1 MTVMRTLGDTLRVD
15 LAARSVVRRPLEDAV
30 VRRVLLGRGLNSL
43 TLLEEIGADV
53 GPLDPANPLMFTCG
67 LLTGTQAPSAA
78 RVQVSA
84 RSPLT
89 GLLGSSSVGG
99 TVGPA
104 LRANGVQSLR
114 VVGRADSPSY
124 LYIADGDAEV
134 RDAAR
139 LWGLDVRETASA
151 IEDDLGERG
160 SVMFLIGPAG
170 EHLLPL
176 ACIVT
181 QRGHAAGRTGMGAVM
196 GSKNLKAVVVKS
208 AKVAAGVE
216 KVACAG
222 EDTREAVKRY
232 LAKIKSSPNFTD
244 KAAHGTS
251 SAVNPVNE
259 MGMLGSYNYQ
269 SPQFG
274 AAAAIDGTNMDQY
287 VERLRACQRCPVH
300 CKAELRLTSGRYAGL
315 EGERPDF
322 EPIVSWGSKSGLAD
336 PEAIIY
342 LHHLCDL
349 FGIDSVSAGNA
360 VAFAMQLW
368 QEGIITAR
376 DTGGLLLEWG
386 DVAVMESLV
395 RQMAAGEGFG
405 ALLGQGVR
413 EAARVIGRGAEKYA
427 YHVKGLELTAF
438 DPRGAS
444 ASGLGY
450 AVSNRGGDFTS
461 VYARHEFSLTPVQ
474 AKELYGE
481 ELAADRLSPVGKAPM
496 VKRSMIICAVLDSIG
511 LCKIPALT
519 LVNEFDL
526 VSEAELVS
534 AVAGLSVTPEELFEI
549 GERIVDIERLL
560 NIRFG
565 AGAEDDMLP
574 DHFLD
579 EPMPQGPAEGNT
591 IDLAAMLGEF
601 YGVMGWTEQGVPSVA
616 RLRELGLEELAPA
629 G

>member
-1 MTVMRTLGDTLRVD
+1 MRALGDILHVD
-15 LAARSVVRRPLEDAV
+15 LAAPSVARRPVDPAV
-30 VRRVLLGRGLNSL
+30 LRRVLLGRGLNSL
-43 TLLEEIGADV
+43 TLLENIGAEV
-53 GPLDPANPLMFTCG
+53 EPLDAANPLLFTCG

-78 RVQVSA
+78 RLQVSA

-104 LRANGVQSLR
+104 LRANGVQSLQ
-114 VVGRADSPSY
+114 VTGRADAPVY
-124 LYIADGDAEV
+124 LHISAGNVEV
-134 RDAAR
+134 RDASH
-139 LWGLDVRETASA
+139 LWGLDVKESVRALGDE
-151 IEDDLGERG
+151 LGEPG
-160 SVMFLIGPAG
+160 LVMFVIGPAG

-196 GSKNLKAVVVKS
+196 GSKNLKAVVVRS
-208 AKVAAGVE
+208 AKDATRAD
-216 KVACAG
+216 
-222 EDTREAVKRY
+222 EDARAAVKRY
-232 LAKIKSSPNFTD
+232 LAKVKAAPNYAD

-269 SPQFG
+269 SPRFAQ
-274 AAAAIDGTNMDQY
+274 ADAIDGTSMDKF
-287 VERLRACQRCPVH
+287 VERLRACSRCPVH
-300 CKAELRLTSGRYAGL
+300 CKAELELTSGPYAGL
-315 EGERPDF
+315 KAERPDF

-342 LHHLCDL
+342 LHSLCDL

-360 VAFAMQLW
+360 VAFAMHLW
-368 QEGIITAR
+368 QEGILTAE
-376 DTGGLLLEWG
+376 DTGGLELAWG
-386 DVAVMESLV
+386 DVAVMETLV

-405 ALLGQGVR
+405 ALLGLGIR

-427 YHVKGLELTAF
+427 YHVKGLEITAF

-450 AVSNRGGDFTS
+450 AVSSRGGDFTS
-461 VYARHEFSLTPVQ
+461 VYARHEFSLTPAQ
-474 AKELYGE
+474 AKDLYGE
-481 ELAADRLSPVGKAPM
+481 ELAADRTSPVGKAAM
-496 VKRSMIICAVLDSIG
+496 VKRSIIICAVLDSIG

-534 AVAGLSVTPEELFEI
+534 AIAGMPMTPEELFEI
-549 GERIVDIERLL
+549 GERIMDIERLF
-560 NIRFG
+560 NMRFG
-565 AGAEDDMLP
+565 ADAADDVLP
-574 DHFLD
+574 ALFLD
-579 EPMPQGPAEGNT
+579 EPMPAGPTAGST
-591 IDLAAMLGEF
+591 VDLETMLAEF
-601 YGVMGWTEQGVPSVA
+601 YLVMGWTEEGVPTEA
-616 RLRELGLEELAPA
+616 RLRRLGLGEFVPHRPEV
-629 G
+629 

>member
-1 MTVMRTLGDTLRVD
+1 MQPLGDILEVD
-15 LAARSVVRRPLEDAV
+15 LTTRSVVRRTIDESV
-30 VRRVLLGRGLNSL
+30 VRRVLLGRGFNSL
-43 TLLEEIGADV
+43 ALLQDMGAEV
-53 GPLDPANPLMFTCG
+53 EPLDAANPLLFTCG

-104 LRANGVQSLR
+104 LKANGVQSLC
-114 VVGRADSPSY
+114 VTGRAETPSY
-124 LYIADGDAEV
+124 LLIADGRVEV
-134 RDAAR
+134 RDASH
-139 LWGLDVRETASA
+139 LWGLDVAQATQAV
-151 IEDDLGERG
+151 EDELTEKGL
-160 SVMFLIGPAG
+160 VMFLIGPAG

-196 GSKNLKAVVVKS
+196 GSKNLKAVVVKG
-208 AKVAAGVE
+208 AKDTAGADE
-216 KVACAG
+216 EARA
-222 EDTREAVKRY
+222 AVKRY
-232 LAKIKSSPNFTD
+232 LAKIKAAPNYAD

-269 SPQFG
+269 KPRFEG
-274 AAAAIDGTNMDQY
+274 AAAIDGTSMDRH
-287 VERLRACQRCPVH
+287 VERLRACRRCPVH
-300 CKAELRLTSGRYAGL
+300 CKAELRLASGPYAGL

-368 QEGIITAR
+368 EEGIVTAE
-376 DTGGLLLEWG
+376 DTGGLELEWG
-386 DVAVMESLV
+386 DATVMETLV

-405 ALLGQGVR
+405 ALLGRGVR
-413 EAARVIGRGAEKYA
+413 EAARIIGRGAEKYA

-444 ASGLGY
+444 ATGLGY

-461 VYARHEFSLTPVQ
+461 VYARHEFSLTPEQ
-474 AKELYGE
+474 AKDLYGE
-481 ELAADRLSPVGKAPM
+481 ELAADRTSPVGKAQM
-496 VKRSMIICAVLDSIG
+496 VKRSMVICAVLDSIG

-526 VSEAELVS
+526 VCEAELVS
-534 AVAGLSVTPEELFEI
+534 AVAGLTVTPAELFEI
-549 GERIVDIERLL
+549 GERIIDIERLL

-565 AGAEDDMLP
+565 AGVEDDVLP
-574 DHFLD
+574 DFFLD
-579 EPMPQGPAEGNT
+579 EPMSEGPAVGHT
-591 IDLAAMLGEF
+591 VDLVRMLGEF
-601 YGVMGWTEQGVPSVA
+601 YAVMGWTADGVPGGDA
-616 RLRELGLEELAPA
+616 LWRLGLEEFA
-629 G
+629 

>member
-1 MTVMRTLGDTLRVD
+1 MMRALGDILDVD
-15 LAARSVVRRPLEDAV
+15 LTARSTARRPVDEAL

-43 TLLEEIGADV
+43 TLLEELGAEV
-53 GPLDPANPLMFTCG
+53 EPLDAANPLLFTCG

-104 LRANGVQSLR
+104 FRANGVQSLQ
-114 VVGRADSPSY
+114 VAGRADAPVY
-124 LYIADGDAEV
+124 LYISGGNVEV
-134 RDAAR
+134 RDASH
-139 LWGLDVRETASA
+139 LWGLDVKESVRALGDE
-151 IEDDLGERG
+151 LGEPG
-160 SVMFLIGPAG
+160 LVMFVIGPAG

-196 GSKNLKAVVVKS
+196 GSKNLKAVVVKT
-208 AKVAAGVE
+208 AKDADRASE
-216 KVACAG
+216 EARA
-222 EDTREAVKRY
+222 AVKRY
-232 LAKIKSSPNFTD
+232 LAKIKAAPNYAD

-269 SPQFG
+269 QPRFA

-287 VERLRACQRCPVH
+287 VEKLRGCSRCPVH
-300 CKAELRLTSGRYAGL
+300 CKAELRLTSGPYAGL

-342 LHHLCDL
+342 LHSLCDL

-368 QEGIITAR
+368 EEGIITAE
-376 DTGGLLLEWG
+376 DTGGLELAWG
-386 DVAVMESLV
+386 DATVMEALV

-405 ALLGQGVR
+405 AVLGQGVR
-413 EAARVIGRGAEKYA
+413 EAARLIGRGAEKYA

-444 ASGLGY
+444 ATGLGY

-461 VYARHEFSLTPVQ
+461 VYARHEFSLTPEQ
-474 AKELYGE
+474 AKDLYGE
-481 ELAADRLSPVGKAPM
+481 ELAADRRSPVGKASM

-534 AVAGLSVTPEELFEI
+534 AVAGLPVTPEELFEI
-549 GERIVDIERLL
+549 GERILNIERLF
-560 NIRFG
+560 NMRFG
-565 AGAEDDMLP
+565 ADAGDDVLP
-574 DHFLD
+574 DLFLN
-579 EPMPQGPAEGNT
+579 EPMSEGPAEGST
-591 IDLAAMLGEF
+591 IDLDTMLREF
-601 YGVMGWTEQGVPSVA
+601 YAVMGWTETGVPTPA
-616 RLRELGLEELAPA
+616 RLRDLGLEAPCC

>member
-1 MTVMRTLGDTLRVD
+1 MRPLGDILDVD
-15 LAARSVVRRPLEDAV
+15 LTARTTARRPLDEAV

-43 TLLEEIGADV
+43 TLFGEVGAEV
-53 GPLDPANPLMFTCG
+53 GPLDAANPLLFTCG

-104 LRANGVQSLR
+104 FRANGVQSLQIA
-114 VVGRADSPSY
+114 GRADAPVY
-124 LYIADGDAEV
+124 LYISGGAVEV
-134 RDAAR
+134 RDASH
-139 LWGLDVRETASA
+139 LWGLDVKESVRA
-151 IEDDLGERG
+151 LGDEIAELG
-160 SVMFLIGPAG
+160 LVMFLIGPAG

-196 GSKNLKAVVVKS
+196 GSKNLKAVVVKT
-208 AKVAAGVE
+208 AKDADRASE
-216 KVACAG
+216 EARA
-222 EDTREAVKRY
+222 AVKSY
-232 LAKIKSSPNFTD
+232 LAKIKAAPNYAD

-269 SPQFG
+269 QPRF
-274 AAAAIDGTNMDQY
+274 AEAAAIDGTNMDQY
-287 VERLRACQRCPVH
+287 VEKLRGCSRCPVH
-300 CKAELRLTSGRYAGL
+300 CKAELRLASGPYAGL

-342 LHHLCDL
+342 LHSLCDL

-368 QEGIITAR
+368 EEGIVTAE
-376 DTGGLLLEWG
+376 DTGGLELAWG
-386 DVAVMESLV
+386 DATVMEALL

-405 ALLGQGVR
+405 AVLGRGVR
-413 EAARVIGRGAEKYA
+413 EAARLIGRGAEKYA

-444 ASGLGY
+444 ATGLGY

-461 VYARHEFSLTPVQ
+461 VYARHEFSLTPEQ
-474 AKELYGE
+474 AKDLYGE
-481 ELAADRLSPVGKAPM
+481 ELAADRTSPVGKAPM

-534 AVAGLSVTPEELFEI
+534 AVAGLPVTPEELFVI
-549 GERIVDIERLL
+549 GERILNIERLF
-560 NIRFG
+560 NMRFG
-565 AGAEDDMLP
+565 ADAGDDMLP
-574 DHFLD
+574 DLFLD
-579 EPMPQGPAEGNT
+579 EPMPEGPAEGST
-591 IDLAAMLGEF
+591 IDLDTMLREF
-601 YGVMGWTEQGVPSVA
+601 YAVMGWTEEGVPTDA
-616 RLRELGLEELAPA
+616 RLRDLGLEAPCC

>member
-1 MTVMRTLGDTLRVD
+1 MD
-15 LAARSVVRRPLEDAV
+15 EAV
-30 VRRVLLGRGLNSL
+30 VRRVLLGRGFNSL
-43 TLLEEIGADV
+43 ALLEGTGAEV
-53 GPLDPANPLMFTCG
+53 GPLDAANPLLFTCG

-104 LRANGVQSLR
+104 LKANGVQSVR
-114 VVGRADSPSY
+114 VAGRADAPSY
-124 LYIADGDAEV
+124 VFIADGRVEV
-134 RDAAR
+134 RDAAH
-139 LWGLDVRETASA
+139 LWGLDVKESA
-151 IEDDLGERG
+151 LAIKDELGDG
-160 SVMFLIGPAG
+160 LVMFLIGPAG

-196 GSKNLKAVVVKS
+196 GSKNLKAVVVRSVKDS
-208 AKVAAGVE
+208 ARAGDE
-216 KVACAG
+216 A
-222 EDTREAVKRY
+222 REAVKRY
-232 LAKIKSSPNFTD
+232 LAKIKAAPNYAD

-251 SAVNPVNE
+251 SAINPVNE

-269 SPQFG
+269 RPRFEG
-274 AAAAIDGTNMDQY
+274 AAAIDGTVMDRH
-287 VERLRACQRCPVH
+287 VERLRSCQRCPVH
-300 CKAELRLTSGRYAGL
+300 CKAELHLTSGRYAGL

-322 EPIVSWGSKSGLAD
+322 EPIASWGSKSGLAD
-336 PEAIIY
+336 PDAIIY

-368 QEGIITAR
+368 EEGIITAE
-376 DTGGLLLEWG
+376 DTGGLELEWG
-386 DVAVMESLV
+386 DAAVMETLV

-405 ALLGQGVR
+405 ALLGRGVR

-444 ASGLGY
+444 ATGLGY

-461 VYARHEFSLTPVQ
+461 VYARHEFSLTPTQ
-474 AKELYGE
+474 AKELYGD
-481 ELAADRLSPVGKAPM
+481 ELAADRTSPVGKAEM
-496 VKRSMIICAVLDSIG
+496 VKRSMVICTVLDSIG

-534 AVAGLSVTPEELFEI
+534 AVAGLPVSPADLFEI
-549 GERIVDIERLL
+549 GERILNIERLL

-565 AGAEDDMLP
+565 AGTEDDALP
-574 DHFLD
+574 DFFLD
-579 EPMPQGPAEGNT
+579 EPMPEGPAAGNT
-591 IDLAAMLGEF
+591 IDLATMLPEF
-601 YGVMGWTEQGVPSVA
+601 YEVMGWTADGVPSED
-616 RLRELGLEELAPA
+616 RLRKLGLDEYAKPS
-629 G
+629 